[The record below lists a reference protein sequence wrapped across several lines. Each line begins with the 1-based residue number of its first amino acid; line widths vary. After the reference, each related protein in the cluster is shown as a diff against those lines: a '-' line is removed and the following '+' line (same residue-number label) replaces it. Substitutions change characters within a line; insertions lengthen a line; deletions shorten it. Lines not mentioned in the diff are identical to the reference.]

1 MAKLGSLVVNIGA
14 NTKDLNKKLGRVQR
28 NMKSMTSNITKL
40 GRSMS
45 ASLTLPLAAI
55 AGKSL
60 KLAVDFEA
68 SMAKVKAVSGATG
81 AEFKSL
87 EDTAKRLGSTTVFTA
102 SEVSGLMLE
111 YSKLGFSAAQI
122 NEVSEATLYLAQATG
137 SDLAGA
143 AAVAGATLGGFGLAA
158 KETGR
163 VTDVMAASFSS
174 SALDIGLFKDS
185 MKFVAPVAKIAGV
198 SLEETTAMLGV
209 LANAGIKGSM
219 AGTALRRIFGEL
231 AEGSGTV
238 TEKLANLSKAGLTL
252 ADSKDEVGRSAQSA
266 LLVLANGV
274 PDIEKFNS
282 ALLDSGGAAKAAADI
297 MNNTTEGALKAMG
310 SALEGAAI
318 VIGDKLAPMLRD
330 LADWVAGLATKF
342 KELEPTTQTIIIAI
356 AALVASLGPLLLILP
371 QLIAA
376 MPIIAGAF
384 AAMTGPIG
392 LAVLAAVALGAAFLD
407 INRQADNS
415 AGAMKRLD
423 KEVSKSYKAIA
434 IQTSNVR
441 FLVYQYGL
449 EKTSLEDRKRILNE
463 LATIDIEHYG
473 NLDATTTSMEDLTAA
488 TTGYITALKEKGRE
502 EAIQSVSKDLLTSIG
517 EQQAAVIAAEE
528 RAFAYLEDHPFLSNL
543 KGPVGT
549 YEAMEGLGVK
559 QLYQL
564 DMYNARLK
572 LIETNERKLG
582 KGLKELAEF
591 RDRYSA
597 SFDEE
602 LEVVIVTPDPDGD
615 TGDKGDLGSKAP
627 PAVAGSIDALK
638 EKVALL
644 TTEFNKAV
652 IGSEAFNVA
661 STELAVATLD
671 LDTALEALKDKE
683 DIIDEVFPTG
693 SLAQLN
699 ASLSLLNEELL
710 LLVPGSEAF
719 IDKMEEIEAMSD
731 IINPKVTALA
741 DVANTTSTAF
751 SNLGSQISGALV
763 DAVLDAQNF
772 GDAMIAIGKQL
783 IKTLLSEAI
792 ASAIA
797 NAASAKSLANQAS
810 GGLTIPGF
818 IAAGVGAVT
827 TGFSAVPKLAEGGIA
842 YGRSLVEV
850 GEYSGAQGNP
860 EVIAP
865 LNKLQDMLGGN
876 SIQVYGRISGDD
888 IVISNNRATRDR
900 NRF

>member
-28 NMKSMTSNITKL
+28 NMKSMTSNMTRL
-40 GRSMS
+40 GGSMS
-45 ASLTLPLAAI
+45 KSLTLPLALI
-55 AGKSL
+55 AGASV

-68 SMAKVKAVSGATG
+68 SMSKVKAVSGATG

-87 EDTAKRLGSTTVFTA
+87 QDKAKDLGSTTVFTA
-102 SEVSGLMLE
+102 SAVSDMMLE
-111 YSKLGFSAAQI
+111 YAKVGFTTTQI
-122 NEVSEATLYLAQATG
+122 NAAAEATLYLAQATG
-137 SDLAGA
+137 SDLAQA
-143 AAVAGATLGGFGLAA
+143 ANVAAATLGGFGLKASDTA
-158 KETGR
+158 R
-163 VTDVMAASFSS
+163 VADVMAKSFNT
-174 SALDIGLFKDS
+174 SALDIQLFADS
-185 MKFVAPVAKIAGV
+185 MKYVAPTAKKAGL
-198 SLEETTAMLGV
+198 SLELTTAMLGA
-209 LANAGIKGSM
+209 LAKSGIKGSQAGSSLRKILGEM
-219 AGTALRRIFGEL
+219 DKGAGTL
-231 AEGSGTV
+231 
-238 TEKLANLSKAGLTL
+238 TEKFAALKKKNLDLAGAQG
-252 ADSKDEVGRSAQSA
+252 EVGRSAMSA
-266 LLVLANGV
+266 LLVLIDA
-274 PDIEKFNS
+274 PDLLKEYEDGLLNS
-282 ALLDSGGAAKAAADI
+282 AGAAKIAADI
-297 MNNTTEGALKAMG
+297 MNDNTEGALKAMS
-310 SALEGAAI
+310 SALEGAAL

-342 KELEPTTQTIIIAI
+342 KELEPTTQTIIIAV

-543 KGPVGT
+543 KGPIGT

-572 LIETNERKLG
+572 LIETNESKLG

-627 PAVAGSIDALK
+627 PALEGSIDALR

-644 TTEFNKAV
+644 TTDYNAAV

-818 IAAGVGAVT
+818 IAAAVGAVT